1 MYKVAKIYTNEVISV
16 EKVLFTDV
24 GEGLHEAEILQW
36 FVDVGD
42 TVERDGA
49 IVELQTDKVAIEVT
63 APKKGVIRQRAGEIG
78 DKVIVGDMLVE
89 VDTGKGQSESAALQV
104 ETKPLEAPPQPEKTT
119 ATTTV
124 AKGPSRVKAAPSVRK
139 LARSLNIDIQQVTPS
154 APHGRITKQDVLSMS
169 AEPQTEQQATA
180 TIERREVTTKVSV
193 DRREKINGVRK
204 QMFKNIAAS
213 LANIPHTTAMHEM
226 QVDEVIALR
235 EELKPFTTAPLTYLP
250 LFIKMTAHT
259 LKQHP
264 IFNASIDE
272 EKEEIIYHE
281 GIHLGIAMAT
291 QQGLVVP
298 VMHNVEQLTLEE
310 IADQLADLTAR
321 GRENKLALHE
331 LKGATFTI
339 SSTGMRGGVYAT
351 PVMTAPQV
359 AIMSLHAMTEKPV
372 ILKDRTIGIGTMMGA
387 SLSFDH
393 RIIDGEAVGLFMETF
408 KRYVENPS
416 TLLLKS

>member
-1 MYKVAKIYTNEVISV
+1 MYKAAKNYMNEVIYV

-49 IVELQTDKVAIEVT
+49 IVELQTDKVAIEIT

-89 VDTGKGQSESAALQV
+89 VDTGKVQSESATVQV
-104 ETKPLEAPPQPEKTT
+104 EKKPIEASEQRVK
-119 ATTTV
+119 AIIS
-124 AKGPSRVKAAPSVRK
+124 AKGPSRMKAAPSVRK
-139 LARSLNIDIQQVTPS
+139 LARSLDIDIQQLTPS
-154 APHGRITKQDVLSMS
+154 ASHGRITKQDVLNMSM
-169 AEPQTEQQATA
+169 QRKTEQQSKKM
-180 TIERREVTTKVSV
+180 IEKRQITTKVPV
-193 DRREKINGVRK
+193 DRREKITGVRK

-235 EELKPFTTAPLTYLP
+235 EDLKPFTTAPLTYLP
-250 LFIKMTAHT
+250 LFIKMTAHA

-310 IADQLADLTAR
+310 ITDQLADLTVR
-321 GRENKLALHE
+321 SRENKLALHE

-351 PVMTAPQV
+351 PVMTVPQV
-359 AIMSLHAMTEKPV
+359 AIMSLHAMAEKPV
-372 ILKDRTIGIGTMMGA
+372 ILKNRTIGIGTMMGV

-416 TLLLKS
+416 ILLLKS